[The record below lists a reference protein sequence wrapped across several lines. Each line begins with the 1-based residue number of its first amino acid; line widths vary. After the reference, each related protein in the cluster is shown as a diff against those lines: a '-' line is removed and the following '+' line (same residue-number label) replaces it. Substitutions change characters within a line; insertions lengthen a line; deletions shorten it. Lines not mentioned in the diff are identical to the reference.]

1 MSEAFNTAGPGSV
14 DDRRMDDHPEL
25 RIGIGLPAAIPAVA
39 DGVLVE
45 WAARA
50 ERAGFSS
57 LGVIDRLIYDNY
69 DPLVALAAAAA
80 VTERTQLVTTVL
92 NVLWRQSALAVA
104 KQLWSLDR
112 LSGGRVVVGLGMG
125 GWPDDYTETGTGQSA
140 RGARFDAMTQEMQ
153 HAWAGEI
160 VGAGGP
166 LPALPQGRPTVLFG
180 GLAPRSYERAARF
193 GQGWVA
199 PLFGLDVLVAG
210 VASINAAWSRAGR
223 PGKPR
228 ILTGRYFCLGAD
240 ADATADEYIRHYYG
254 DQFFAP
260 ARADTLTSEEAV
272 IGDLRRLRHAGCH
285 DVVLYPCSGDL
296 DQLDRLATALCSRV

>member
-92 NVLWRQSALAVA
+92 IV
-104 KQLWSLDR
+104 
-112 LSGGRVVVGLGMG
+112 
-125 GWPDDYTETGTGQSA
+125 
-140 RGARFDAMTQEMQ
+140 Q

-166 LPALPQGRPTVLFG
+166 LLALPQGRPTVLFG

-272 IGDLRRLRHAGCH
+272 IGDLRRLRDAGCH